1 MSIEERRR
9 AHPAPGLEV
18 GGMRDLTADER
29 RMLKAGWRIS
39 RTKMSWGIDT
49 QYIPPPAVKEPTDLD
64 LRFEHMAL
72 ERRIARLR
80 YELRGITHATT
91 NEI

>member
-9 AHPAPGLEV
+9 AHPAPGFEV

-29 RMLKAGWRIS
+29 TMIKAGWRIS
-39 RTKMSWGIDT
+39 RTKTRWGIDT
-49 QYIPPPAVKEPTDLD
+49 RYTPPKEPTDLD

-80 YELRGITHATT
+80 YELRG
-91 NEI
+91 NDL